1 MTITPSP
8 RQDARV
14 RIAVITDVH
23 ANLPA
28 LQAALAAIENLACDR
43 IVHAGDAI
51 GIGPYPA
58 ETLALLLAQPRIRFV
73 MGNHDAWYA
82 HGLPNP
88 RPAWMAEGERAHH
101 VWTHAALDRADPS
114 GRDAVQAW
122 PWTLDETVAGVR
134 LRWQHY
140 VLARDG
146 SMFVPIV
153 HDPDPDALD
162 RLFGII
168 PADAGDRAR
177 PDVLCF
183 GHHHPPMDREGRL
196 GVRYV
201 NPGALGAGGEG
212 VARFATIEVAADGG
226 WTVSHHA
233 AAYDPEPLMRA
244 FDERAV
250 PDRDL
255 IRAAFF
261 GRAQGRGHGHDLGH
275 QTK

>member
-1 MTITPSP
+1 MEPASVSTG
-8 RQDARV
+8 

-28 LQAALAAIENLACDR
+28 LEAALAAIDARGCDR
-43 IVHAGDAI
+43 IVHGGDAI

-82 HGLPNP
+82 HGLPDP
-88 RPAWMAEGERAHH
+88 HPAWMADGERAHH
-101 VWTHAALDRADPS
+101 EWTHAALDRAAPS
-114 GRDAVQAW
+114 CRDAVRAW
-122 PWTLDETVAGVR
+122 PWTLDAAVAGVR

-140 VLARDG
+140 GLAIDG
-146 SMFVPIV
+146 TMFAPIV
-153 HDPDPDALD
+153 ADPDGETLD
-162 RLFGII
+162 RLFGVA
-168 PADAGDRAR
+168 PEDGGEGAR
-177 PDVLCF
+177 LDVLCF
-183 GHHHPPMDREGRL
+183 GHHHPPLDREGRS

-201 NPGALGAGGEG
+201 NPGALGTGGEG
-212 VARFATIEVAADGG
+212 MARFAVIEVAADGE

-233 AAYDPEPLMRA
+233 AAYDPEPLRRA

-261 GRAQGRGHGHDLGH
+261 GWNPG
-275 QTK
+275 